1 MIKRHFLKFYKEKFG
16 VFRKFDLVI
25 AFNKEAMELCV
36 EHGEEIFPDTDIL
49 ILDVFGQIA
58 FNPPFHEQIEI
69 ISNLHKDLEHLLIIS
84 DNSNRGKILK
94 DSVKEYID
102 SKEQLK
108 EKAIYIDFGK
118 QNFSD
123 ISRYEYYSRRKS
135 AILLLSAYQDAS
147 RKQKDFFEQILF
159 LNRELN
165 LPIYTIYEKEDD
177 AEVIGGYY
185 LDIDKMVKQLSVKII
200 LILNNMPLEKVDF
213 TDMKFFQ
220 LFFNKDIA
228 DKYKINI
235 QQYRNEAI
243 IETHEKIENPIQD
256 VIEIGKKVLIAS
268 IYLLFAVFIFVAIKN
283 NKYKKEL
290 SRFKGI
296 FSEIFNKSLQYIF
309 IVDTKSG
316 LIIDF
321 NQSVAKSDFRDNVV
335 KNKSKITD
343 FFPNEIIDICE
354 YKNSDNYLKFHEIE
368 FTTKKL
374 SFPTLLISFRY
385 LDGEQD
391 VSFIQF
397 IDNSESKREIF
408 KLKKMKEDAENRVHE
423 STNLIDNFI
432 REIRDPLNVKKG
444 FEQLLIDQELDPQKK
459 EEYVKIIS
467 FNSRKLLNIVEKILT
482 FSELNNNTRILNNQE
497 FSLNTQI
504 RKITSEMQSE
514 IKEKGYNIKLVNYF
528 SLSEGKDI
536 LFNDKEYFSLVFR
549 ELLDN
554 AIRFTPNGIIE
565 CGYTHPNEGKII
577 FYIKDTGVGMSTD
590 EQREAFN
597 KFNFQSRADKKNIK
611 SGIGIGLATCR
622 NLIIKMGGNIWLSSN
637 VGEGTTVYFYLDYDM
652 SVFNESENLLHK
664 TDIDIIKQKDILII
678 DEDMGSQK
686 FIIQTLKKYNIPA
699 KAMPNYQFYNKY
711 SEFNDDFDLIFFE
724 YNSGFDEFFTQNKT
738 QLLNHKISLII
749 MTRTILDE
757 NVISELKGVRYTV
770 IYKPIKVQKLI
781 QALLESLD

>member
-1 MIKRHFLKFYKEKFG
+1 M
-16 VFRKFDLVI
+16 
-25 AFNKEAMELCV
+25 
-36 EHGEEIFPDTDIL
+36 
-49 ILDVFGQIA
+49 
-58 FNPPFHEQIEI
+58 
-69 ISNLHKDLEHLLIIS
+69 
-84 DNSNRGKILK
+84 
-94 DSVKEYID
+94 
-102 SKEQLK
+102 
-108 EKAIYIDFGK
+108 
-118 QNFSD
+118 
-123 ISRYEYYSRRKS
+123 
-135 AILLLSAYQDAS
+135 LSAYQDAS

-177 AEVIGGYY
+177 TEVIGGYY

-235 QQYRNEAI
+235 QQYRKEAI

-309 IVDTKSG
+309 VVDTKSG

-368 FTTKKL
+368 FSTKKL

-408 KLKKMKEDAENRVHE
+408 KLQKMKEDAENRVNE
-423 STNLIDNFI
+423 STN
-432 REIRDPLNVKKG
+432 
-444 FEQLLIDQELDPQKK
+444 
-459 EEYVKIIS
+459 
-467 FNSRKLLNIVEKILT
+467 
-482 FSELNNNTRILNNQE
+482 
-497 FSLNTQI
+497 
-504 RKITSEMQSE
+504 
-514 IKEKGYNIKLVNYF
+514 
-528 SLSEGKDI
+528 
-536 LFNDKEYFSLVFR
+536 
-549 ELLDN
+549 
-554 AIRFTPNGIIE
+554 
-565 CGYTHPNEGKII
+565 
-577 FYIKDTGVGMSTD
+577 
-590 EQREAFN
+590 
-597 KFNFQSRADKKNIK
+597 
-611 SGIGIGLATCR
+611 
-622 NLIIKMGGNIWLSSN
+622 
-637 VGEGTTVYFYLDYDM
+637 
-652 SVFNESENLLHK
+652 
-664 TDIDIIKQKDILII
+664 
-678 DEDMGSQK
+678 
-686 FIIQTLKKYNIPA
+686 
-699 KAMPNYQFYNKY
+699 
-711 SEFNDDFDLIFFE
+711 
-724 YNSGFDEFFTQNKT
+724 
-738 QLLNHKISLII
+738 
-749 MTRTILDE
+749 
-757 NVISELKGVRYTV
+757 
-770 IYKPIKVQKLI
+770 
-781 QALLESLD
+781 